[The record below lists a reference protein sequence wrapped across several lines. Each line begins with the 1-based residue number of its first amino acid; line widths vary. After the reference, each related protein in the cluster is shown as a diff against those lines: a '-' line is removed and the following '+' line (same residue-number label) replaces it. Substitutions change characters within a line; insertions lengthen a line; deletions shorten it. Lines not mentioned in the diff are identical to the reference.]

1 MIRPRLIPV
10 ILIEN
15 GYAVKTINFKEPK
28 YIGEPINIVRIF
40 NDKQADEIVVLDI
53 GCSKNNTQIN
63 FDLIESLSNE
73 TKMPF
78 CYGGGIK
85 DIEDAYKIFSYGVE
99 KISLSTLFFENILEV
114 KKLIDIFGSQS
125 IAVTID
131 INKDQEELYINKKK
145 DMDVV
150 TIYKN
155 IEEIGIGELI
165 INCVHKD
172 GTLSGFDLEVLN
184 SALDNVNIPVT
195 VIGGASSLQ
204 ELENLTARYN
214 SIGLGVGS
222 LFFFKGKNNAVLIS
236 YPEKLTNKAI

>member
-1 MIRPRLIPV
+1 MTR
-10 ILIEN
+10 N
-15 GYAVKTINFKEPK
+15 
-28 YIGEPINIVRIF
+28 NISIYY
-40 NDKQADEIVVLDI
+40 
-53 GCSKNNTQIN
+53 T
-63 FDLIESLSNE
+63 
-73 TKMPF
+73 
-78 CYGGGIK
+78 
-85 DIEDAYKIFSYGVE
+85 YKIFSYGVE

-131 INKDQEELYINKKK
+131 INKNQEELYMNKNK
-145 DMDVV
+145 DMDLI

-172 GTLSGFDLEVLN
+172 GTLSGFDLEILN

-195 VIGGASSLQ
+195 VIGGASSLK
-204 ELENLTARYN
+204 ELENLIASYN